1 MRLKNKKIIV
11 TAAAQGIGKS
21 TAVAFANEGA
31 SVIATDIN
39 EDKLLELKK
48 ENSNIKTEKLDATN
62 KNDVEIALGPPST
75 KSTFDN
81 DVWIYMERKTTVSK
95 LRSLGRQKLLTNN
108 VLVLEFDN
116 RGILIKKNFYDKN
129 EMNKIKISKKET
141 AVLNKKNTFINNVL
155 ISLRQKI
162 NDPLGQRQAK

>member
-1 MRLKNKKIIV
+1 MKNIILIISIILLNTNCSINNVVKHHGVPFLEKKQKEIV
-11 TAAAQGIGKS
+11 IL
-21 TAVAFANEGA
+21 N
-31 SVIATDIN
+31 
-39 EDKLLELKK
+39 
-48 ENSNIKTEKLDATN
+48 TN
-62 KNDVEIALGPPST
+62 KNDVKLTLGPPST

-116 RGILIKKNFYDKN
+116 KGILIKKKFYDKN

-141 AVLNKKNTFINNVL
+141 AVLNKKNSFINNVL
-155 ISLRQKI
+155 VTLRQKI
-162 NDPLGQRQAK
+162 NDPLGKKTAK

>member
-1 MRLKNKKIIV
+1 MKKIILFV
-11 TAAAQGIGKS
+11 SIILFNTNCSINNVVKHHGVPYLEKKQKEI
-21 TAVAFANEGA
+21 
-31 SVIATDIN
+31 VILN
-39 EDKLLELKK
+39 
-48 ENSNIKTEKLDATN
+48 TN
-62 KNDVEIALGPPST
+62 KNDVQLALGPPST

-95 LRSLGRQKLLTNN
+95 LRSLGQQKLLANN

-116 RGILIKKNFYDKN
+116 KGILIKKKFYDKN

-141 AVLNKKNTFINNVL
+141 TVLNKKNSFINNVL

-162 NDPLGQRQAK
+162 NDPLGQRTAK

>member
-1 MRLKNKKIIV
+1 MKKIILFV
-11 TAAAQGIGKS
+11 SIILFNTNCSINNVVKHHGVPYLEKKQKEI
-21 TAVAFANEGA
+21 
-31 SVIATDIN
+31 VILN
-39 EDKLLELKK
+39 
-48 ENSNIKTEKLDATN
+48 TN
-62 KNDVEIALGPPST
+62 KNDVQLALGPPST

-95 LRSLGRQKLLTNN
+95 LRSLGQKKLLANN

-116 RGILIKKNFYDKN
+116 KGILIKKKFYDKN

-141 AVLNKKNTFINNVL
+141 TVLNKKNSFINNVL

-162 NDPLGQRQAK
+162 NDPLGQRTAK

>member
-1 MRLKNKKIIV
+1 MFKILYIFFFALIVSNCSFKKVVKHHGVPFLEKKQKEIV
-11 TAAAQGIGKS
+11 IL
-21 TAVAFANEGA
+21 N
-31 SVIATDIN
+31 
-39 EDKLLELKK
+39 
-48 ENSNIKTEKLDATN
+48 TN
-62 KNDVEIALGPPST
+62 KNDVELALGPPST

-116 RGILIKKNFYDKN
+116 KGILIKKKFYDKN

-155 ISLRQKI
+155 ITLRQKI
-162 NDPLGQRQAK
+162 NDPLGKKTAK

>member
-1 MRLKNKKIIV
+1 
-11 TAAAQGIGKS
+11 
-21 TAVAFANEGA
+21 
-31 SVIATDIN
+31 
-39 EDKLLELKK
+39 
-48 ENSNIKTEKLDATN
+48 
-62 KNDVEIALGPPST
+62 
-75 KSTFDN
+75 
-81 DVWIYMERKTTVSK
+81 MERKTTVSK

-162 NDPLGQRQAK
+162 NDPLGKKTAK

>member
-1 MRLKNKKIIV
+1 MVKHHGVPYLEKK
-11 TAAAQGIGKS
+11 Q
-21 TAVAFANEGA
+21 
-31 SVIATDIN
+31 
-39 EDKLLELKK
+39 K
-48 ENSNIKTEKLDATN
+48 EIKILNTN
-62 KNDVEIALGPPST
+62 KNDVQLALGPPST

-95 LRSLGRQKLLTNN
+95 LRSLGQQKLLANN

-116 RGILIKKNFYDKN
+116 KGILIKKKFYDKN

-141 AVLNKKNTFINNVL
+141 TVLNKKNSFINNVL

-162 NDPLGQRQAK
+162 NDPLGQRTAK

>member
-1 MRLKNKKIIV
+1 MKNIILIISIILFNTNCSINNVVNHHGVPFLDKKQKEII
-11 TAAAQGIGKS
+11 IL
-21 TAVAFANEGA
+21 N
-31 SVIATDIN
+31 
-39 EDKLLELKK
+39 
-48 ENSNIKTEKLDATN
+48 TN

-116 RGILIKKNFYDKN
+116 KGILIKKKFYDKN
-129 EMNKIKISKKET
+129 KMNKIKISKKET

-162 NDPLGQRQAK
+162 NDPLGKKTAK

>member
-1 MRLKNKKIIV
+1 MVKHHGVPYLEKK
-11 TAAAQGIGKS
+11 Q
-21 TAVAFANEGA
+21 
-31 SVIATDIN
+31 
-39 EDKLLELKK
+39 K
-48 ENSNIKTEKLDATN
+48 EIKILNTN
-62 KNDVEIALGPPST
+62 KNDVQLALGPPST

-95 LRSLGRQKLLTNN
+95 LRSLGQKKLLANN

-116 RGILIKKNFYDKN
+116 KGILIKKKFYDKN

-141 AVLNKKNTFINNVL
+141 TVLNKKNSFINNVL

-162 NDPLGQRQAK
+162 NDPLGQRTAK

>member
-1 MRLKNKKIIV
+1 MKKIILFV
-11 TAAAQGIGKS
+11 SIILFNTNCS
-21 TAVAFANEGA
+21 
-31 SVIATDIN
+31 IN
-39 EDKLLELKK
+39 NVVKHHGVPYLEKK
-48 ENSNIKTEKLDATN
+48 QKEIKILNTN
-62 KNDVEIALGPPST
+62 KNDVQLALGPPST

-95 LRSLGRQKLLTNN
+95 LRSLGQQKLLANN

-116 RGILIKKNFYDKN
+116 KGILIKKKFYDKN

-141 AVLNKKNTFINNVL
+141 TVLNKKNSFINNVL

-162 NDPLGQRQAK
+162 NDPLGQRTAK